1 MEYINHEIGES
12 IIFLSVLILLCKIL
26 TYEEYQNCYGNTW
39 YSCSYRPLLM
49 SLEAFNQGI
58 FSKNIQLKTT

>member
-26 TYEEYQNCYGNTW
+26 TYEEYLNCYGNT
-39 YSCSYRPLLM
+39 
-49 SLEAFNQGI
+49 
-58 FSKNIQLKTT
+58 KTY